1 MLRLSTRCLAHPG
14 TSAAIVRSE
23 IYRRWRG
30 LRGAADSAHP
40 SHPQVQCFLDTCAGV
55 VKKRRQGM
63 IPLSFQSGS
72 IGLGQDCGDFR
83 GFQIADSLPRRPLE
97 WDAPHL
103 GALLSGK
110 RLVCRNEREEAAQ
123 CRQPAVPST
132 DGRLAFLLDILEKG
146 EYRRS

>member
-1 MLRLSTRCLAHPG
+1 FQ
-14 TSAAIVRSE
+14 
-23 IYRRWRG
+23 
-30 LRGAADSAHP
+30 ADVLWT
-40 SHPQVQCFLDTCAGV
+40 QVQCFLDTCAGV
-55 VKKRRQGM
+55 VKKRQQGM

-146 EYRRS
+146 EYRRSAEMFQPKRSHRPLLMFGCEPEE